1 MQKREV
7 RVFSGISFRHLLHG
21 VNQLFSLRR
30 GVVRILKGDQEL
42 DDCLRSMKPTRR
54 RREVVVATAPEF
66 TLSLYCDL

>member
-1 MQKREV
+1 
-7 RVFSGISFRHLLHG
+7 LLHG

>member
-1 MQKREV
+1 MNTERDTGQSKGFGFVEMISTSGTQKA
-7 RVFSGISFRHLLHG
+7 I
-21 VNQLFSLRR
+21 Q
-30 GVVRILKGDQEL
+30 DL